1 MVDATVA
8 GAAAEA
14 ARAAA
19 EESEE
24 SVVEAGAA
32 AAAEAASAASAAS
45 GLSSSYWA
53 SPRAVAAREL
63 RLVQCADALVSPR
76 VVARA
81 ERIQ

>member
-1 MVDATVA
+1 MDATVA

-19 EESEE
+19 EEQGGNGGEGAGEHGSGWGQQ
-24 SVVEAGAA
+24 GAA
-32 AAAEAASAASAAS
+32 AAP
-45 GLSSSYWA
+45 LSSSYWA

-63 RLVQCADALVSPR
+63 RLVQCADALVSPH

>member
-1 MVDATVA
+1 MPRPKSKEETE
-8 GAAAEA
+8 GKGQGSTEAEGGQQ
-14 ARAAA
+14 
-19 EESEE
+19 
-24 SVVEAGAA
+24 GAA
-32 AAAEAASAASAAS
+32 AAP
-45 GLSSSYWA
+45 LSSSYWA

>member
-19 EESEE
+19 EEKEGGGGGGGGEGEE
-24 SVVEAGAA
+24 GASAA
-32 AAAEAASAASAAS
+32 AA
-45 GLSSSYWA
+45 LSSSYWA

-81 ERIQ
+81 TRIQ